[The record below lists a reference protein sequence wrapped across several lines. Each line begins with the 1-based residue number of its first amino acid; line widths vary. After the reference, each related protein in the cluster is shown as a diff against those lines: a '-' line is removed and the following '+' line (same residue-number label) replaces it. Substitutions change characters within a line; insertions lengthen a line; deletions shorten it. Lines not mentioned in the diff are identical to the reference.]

1 MMEWLY
7 HYGFFLMKTITIVI
21 SILII
26 IAAFFAQA
34 KKIQPEI
41 EIDCLNEQFND
52 EQQDVIKKFKWKH
65 IKKTKKIKL
74 NELPK
79 LFILNFNG
87 DIKASQT
94 EQLRDEITRIILLAQ
109 AGDEVMV
116 KIDSP
121 GGAVNGYGLAASQ
134 LERLRHRNIPLT
146 VCIDKMA
153 ASGGYLMACIANK
166 IYAAPFAIVG
176 SIGVV
181 AQLPNFNKWLKKH
194 NIDFEQV
201 TAGQYKRT
209 LTMFGENTKEGRKK
223 FTEDLETIH
232 QNFKDHVLAFRPQIH
247 IEKAATGEHWLAK
260 DAMALGLIDELKT
273 SDDYLLDRVSKFQII
288 LLKTIKKPG
297 LIEKILKPAAAELE
311 TIMHK

>member
-1 MMEWLY
+1 MEWLY
-7 HYGFFLMKTITIVI
+7 HYGFFLIKTITIVI

-26 IAAFFAQA
+26 IGAFFAQA
-34 KKIQPEI
+34 KKTQPEMAI
-41 EIDCLNEQFND
+41 ECLNEQLID
-52 EQQDVIKKFKWKH
+52 EQQEVIKKFKWKH

-74 NELPK
+74 NDLPK

-94 EQLRDEITRIILLAQ
+94 KQLRDEITRIILLAQ
-109 AGDEVMV
+109 PGDEVMV
-116 KIDSP
+116 KIESP

-134 LERLRHRNIPLT
+134 LERLRHRHIPLS
-146 VCIDKMA
+146 VCIDQMA

-223 FTEDLETIH
+223 FTEDLEAIH
-232 QNFKDHVLAFRPQIH
+232 HNFKDHVLAFRPQIH
-247 IEKAATGEHWLAK
+247 IEKVATGEHWLAK
-260 DAMALGLIDELKT
+260 DAMVLGLVDELKT
-273 SDDYLLDRVSKFQII
+273 SDDYILDKVTQFQLIQMT
-288 LLKTIKKPG
+288 TIKKPG

>member
-1 MMEWLY
+1 MEWLY
-7 HYGFFLMKTITIVI
+7 HYGFFLIKTITIVI

-26 IAAFFAQA
+26 IGAFFAQA

-41 EIDCLNEQFND
+41 EIECLNEQFND

-134 LERLRHRNIPLT
+134 LERLRHRNIPFS
-146 VCIDKMA
+146 VCIDRMA

-176 SIGVV
+176 SIGVI

-232 QNFKDHVLAFRPQIH
+232 QNFKDHVLAFRPQIN

-260 DAMALGLIDELKT
+260 DAMALGLVDELKT

-288 LLKTIKKPG
+288 LLKKTKKPG

>member
-1 MMEWLY
+1 MEWLY
-7 HYGFFLMKTITIVI
+7 HYGFFLIKTITIVI

-65 IKKTKKIKL
+65 IKKTKKLKL

-146 VCIDKMA
+146 VCIDRMA

-232 QNFKDHVLAFRPQIH
+232 QNFKDHVLAFRPQLN